1 MKKIY
6 IALVFF
12 ISTLSSQAQQF
23 ALYNS
28 RTLWDTFENPSQ
40 KAFVADT
47 SRKYAFNFF
56 IPTISIHAAFS
67 GPMQK
72 NIQDMML
79 TSKMDI
85 NDLSLNKGQN
95 NILSEQGNIYLLQFR
110 MLNNVNV
117 NGEMGFAWQVR
128 TDGFIKFGNATLA
141 ILDDYNRF
149 DQGQYQDIF
158 NNKGYHQ
165 SYHQFSFTYRENV
178 DKRLA
183 LGAKISLL
191 SGISHNKLK
200 ITKSSLN
207 INHSNQTVS
216 VYLKG
221 KYQSSFDPEDPDMG
235 PSILYPDFTNPG
247 LAFSISGNYRFRDG
261 WFLLGNLKDVGLIL
275 WNDKGAYQYHFDKTA
290 TIQANSKNN
299 NNNNDPGSQVKNEL
313 DKVMTQDPDP
323 GKYLS
328 LINGKAE
335 ALLSKDF
342 GFYQPNFILSKN
354 LFYPGGDIAVVNNFR
369 YNQFVLAASAG
380 YNTNNYLQIGG
391 QFMVKSPNAEFFI
404 GSDQLLKTY
413 QLSKSLIQ
421 QVNGNGYLGAA
432 FYLGLA
438 FKFGPVLE
446 HRSNASYIPVRQ

>member
-1 MKKIY
+1 
-6 IALVFF
+6 
-12 ISTLSSQAQQF
+12 
-23 ALYNS
+23 
-28 RTLWDTFENPSQ
+28 
-40 KAFVADT
+40 
-47 SRKYAFNFF
+47 
-56 IPTISIHAAFS
+56 
-67 GPMQK
+67 
-72 NIQDMML
+72 
-79 TSKMDI
+79 
-85 NDLSLNKGQN
+85 
-95 NILSEQGNIYLLQFR
+95 
-110 MLNNVNV
+110 
-117 NGEMGFAWQVR
+117 
-128 TDGFIKFGNATLA
+128 
-141 ILDDYNRF
+141 
-149 DQGQYQDIF
+149 
-158 NNKGYHQ
+158 
-165 SYHQFSFTYRENV
+165 
-178 DKRLA
+178 
-183 LGAKISLL
+183 
-191 SGISHNKLK
+191 
-200 ITKSSLN
+200 
-207 INHSNQTVS
+207 
-216 VYLKG
+216 
-221 KYQSSFDPEDPDMG
+221 
-235 PSILYPDFTNPG
+235 
-247 LAFSISGNYRFRDG
+247 
-261 WFLLGNLKDVGLIL
+261 
-275 WNDKGAYQYHFDKTA
+275 
-290 TIQANSKNN
+290 
-299 NNNNDPGSQVKNEL
+299 NNNNDPGSQVKNQL